1 MSKISFFPKTPGF
14 GEWVRQC
21 TKALRMLCRVAKP
34 IFHCT
39 DKHTFFRYVSTWQE
53 LENSEHLRKSDIQFQ
68 HLSAKIAIIRK
79 YLFEFIQRNET
90 LEKNSTSTLGF

>member
-1 MSKISFFPKTPGF
+1 M
-14 GEWVRQC
+14 
-21 TKALRMLCRVAKP
+21 
-34 IFHCT
+34 
-39 DKHTFFRYVSTWQE
+39 FFRYVTTWQE
-53 LENSEHLRKSDIQFQ
+53 LENSEHLKESDIQFQ